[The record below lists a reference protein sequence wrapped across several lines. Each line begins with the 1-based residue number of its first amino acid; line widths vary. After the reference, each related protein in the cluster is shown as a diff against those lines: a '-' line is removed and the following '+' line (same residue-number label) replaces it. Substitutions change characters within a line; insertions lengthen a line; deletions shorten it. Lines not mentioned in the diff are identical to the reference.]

1 MDKKGAI
8 ARHQHAIKFHENQI
22 DYLKGK
28 ITWEEFEK
36 RVDLFEEHIKKL
48 GMIDVELQVLEYDF
62 ENGLISEKD
71 FNIKKERINNQII
84 KICE

>member
-1 MDKKGAI
+1 MDKKAAI